1 MTREKSNL
9 AASVRQ
15 RLLNHARA
23 TGRPFNELLQYF
35 AMERLLY
42 RLQSSSYVRRFVL
55 KGALMLMTWQ
65 VSHSRPT
72 KDIDLLGT
80 TPNDLEGVAAV
91 FRDVCMQDVEADG
104 MVFDAVSVQAERI
117 AEESNYEGVRVRF
130 RGTLG
135 TARVTM
141 QVDVGF
147 GDVVVPEP
155 VWIDYPTLLDLP
167 APRMRGYTRESVVAE
182 KLHAMVQRGLL
193 NSRLRDYFD
202 IWALSRQFDFEGEG
216 LASAIRE
223 TFSRRGRQMP
233 AHLVA
238 LSDEFAADGAKSRQ
252 WTGFLQRSRL
262 SSAPGRLLDVVRHL
276 RGFLGPVA
284 AAVGDGAS
292 FAVRWEAPGPWG
304 AQGPDS
310 TSGLP

>member
-182 KLHAMVQRGLL
+182 KLPPW
-193 NSRLRDYFD
+193 F
-202 IWALSRQFDFEGEG
+202 
-216 LASAIRE
+216 SAG
-223 TFSRRGRQMP
+223 S
-233 AHLVA
+233 
-238 LSDEFAADGAKSRQ
+238 
-252 WTGFLQRSRL
+252 
-262 SSAPGRLLDVVRHL
+262 
-276 RGFLGPVA
+276 
-284 AAVGDGAS
+284 
-292 FAVRWEAPGPWG
+292 
-304 AQGPDS
+304 
-310 TSGLP
+310 